1 MSNHV
6 TLTGNLG
13 RDGIG
18 GIRWTQSGQAVL
30 SFSLADTPRRRNASG
45 EWEDAGETLW
55 VEVSVWGEDAEAL
68 AESHASHRGRVT
80 VTGRLGVR
88 KYDAKDGTPR
98 TVTTLRADS
107 VALHAPRQGPGQ
119 GQGFDAQSNPGGGWG
134 QQSSGGGASGWGPLA
149 VAEPPFSFPPVVI
162 SGEGRAW

>member
-1 MSNHV
+1 MSNHF
-6 TLTGNLG
+6 TITGNLG
-13 RDGIG
+13 RDGLG
-18 GIRWTQSGQAVL
+18 ALRFTPSGQAVL
-30 SFSLADTPRRRNASG
+30 GFSIADTPRRRNAAG
-45 EWEDAGETLW
+45 EWEDAGDTLW

-68 AESHASHRGRVT
+68 AENHANHRGRVT

-119 GQGFDAQSNPGGGWG
+119 GFDAQSNPGGGWG
-134 QQSSGGGASGWGPLA
+134 QPSTGQGASGWGPPA

>member
-1 MSNHV
+1 MSNYF
-6 TLTGNLG
+6 TITGNLG
-13 RDGIG
+13 RDGLG
-18 GIRWTQSGQAVL
+18 ALRFTPSGQAVVN
-30 SFSLADTPRRRNASG
+30 FSIADTPRRRNASG
-45 EWEDAGETLW
+45 EWEDAGDTLS

-68 AESHASHRGRVT
+68 AENHANHRGRVT

-119 GQGFDAQSNPGGGWG
+119 GFDAQSNPGGGWG
-134 QQSSGGGASGWGPLA
+134 QQSQGASGWGPPA
-149 VAEPPFSFPPVVI
+149 FAEPPFLAPPVVI

>member
-1 MSNHV
+1 MSNHF
-6 TLTGNLG
+6 TITGNLG
-13 RDGIG
+13 RDGLG
-18 GIRWTQSGQAVL
+18 ALRFTPSGQAVVN
-30 SFSLADTPRRRNASG
+30 FSIADTPRRRNAAG

-55 VEVSVWGEDAEAL
+55 VEVSVWGEDAEEL
-68 AESHASHRGRVT
+68 AERHANHRGRVT

-134 QQSSGGGASGWGPLA
+134 QPQQPSGWGALPA
-149 VAEPPFSFPPVVI
+149 NTTPEPPFFAPEI
-162 SGEGRAW
+162 GGAW